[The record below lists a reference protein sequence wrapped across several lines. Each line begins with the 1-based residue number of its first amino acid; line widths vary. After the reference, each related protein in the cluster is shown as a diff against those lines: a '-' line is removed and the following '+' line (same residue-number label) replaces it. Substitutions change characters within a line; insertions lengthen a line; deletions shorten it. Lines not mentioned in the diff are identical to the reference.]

1 MSFEEIATGILLVA
15 VLLIVLLLII
25 PPGTDIEPQKQDE
38 REDG

>member
-25 PPGTDIEPQKQDE
+25 PPGTGIEPQKQDE